1 MLLWVTLLTLLELL
15 LLHLAL
21 LVNPLL
27 QVLIHALTAH
37 LEVSVL
43 LREVCVTTVLY

>member
-1 MLLWVTLLTLLELL
+1 MPLLVTLLALLELL
-15 LLHLAL
+15 LPPLAL

-27 QVLIHALTAH
+27 QVLNHALTAH

-43 LREVCVTTVLY
+43 LKVVCVTTVLF